1 MRVAGTRDTP
11 PVASSEKHMPMN
23 PHDNARSS
31 SPDSTTSSSQFNPDP
46 SNPSQRKDG
55 SASADPSLD
64 TIFDILSHSY
74 RRQILFFLSRTEDD
88 LATVADLVTHISEH
102 ESGDETSTQRTRSAV
117 DVALHHNHL
126 PKLEDAGIVEFDT
139 RSETI
144 RYRAHPL
151 VEKCLAVIDTREK

>member
-1 MRVAGTRDTP
+1 
-11 PVASSEKHMPMN
+11 MN
-23 PHDNARSS
+23 PNDNARSS
-31 SPDSTTSSSQFNPDP
+31 RPDTTTSSSQLNRDP

-88 LATVADLVTHISEH
+88 LATVADLVTYISEH
-102 ESGDETSTQRTRSAV
+102 ESGDETSTRRTRGDAV
-117 DVALHHNHL
+117 SIALHHNHL
-126 PKLEDAGIVEFDT
+126 PKLEDAGMVEFDT